1 MLKSGRDRRRNR
13 PLRAYVCRSDPLN
26 RLTTTVAMTFPVELP
41 DVNYFTRQ
49 VLCREGCPVRTDSG
63 AYVQAIAEGRYE
75 DAYIIART
83 PNPFASICGRVCAAP
98 CEAKCRRGALD
109 APISIRA
116 LKRFVCE
123 RFGVESDEFDL
134 NRVYPELRDPNRE
147 RFGGG
152 RKVAVVGAGPA
163 GLSCAHELA
172 LMGFSPTVFEGH
184 SVAGGMLVL
193 GVPEYRLPRQIIQAE
208 IAAIASLG
216 VEIRLNTRLGKD
228 FTLTSLKQQG
238 YQAVFLGIGAHKSR
252 ELAIGGVQL
261 DGVLRAIDFLL
272 NVNLGY
278 RVSLGRKV
286 VVIGGGNVAFDV
298 ARSVVRQAE
307 QFAGMSEAQLRTALH
322 QAASALEDLTARE
335 PEAPDEVRLALDVAR
350 EAIRKGVPE
359 VHMYCLESLEEIPA
373 AREEIEEAEQE
384 GIRLHTR
391 YGPKRV
397 LGQEGKVTGME
408 LIKCARVFDDNRRF
422 NPQFIEGSEEQVDC
436 DTVVLAIGQ
445 AADLSWIRPEDN
457 LKLTPRGTLQTDP
470 ATLATS
476 RPDIFA
482 GGDVAFGPR
491 IIITA
496 VAEGQRAA
504 RSIAKFLTGRL
515 PESRRN
521 VRVTSFPTESYRM
534 PADYEKWPRQL
545 PPMLPLE
552 RRIGIAE
559 VEQSYGPAQA
569 IEQGLRC
576 LKCHVSPI
584 FDSDKCI
591 LCGGCSDV
599 CPESCLRLVDVLA
612 VRGDEKLQ
620 AALLARY
627 GRMPQAGEQAAIIKD
642 ETRCIRCGLCAVRC
656 PTGAITMEKLQWV
669 PA

>member
-1 MLKSGRDRRRNR
+1 MPAIYN
-13 PLRAYVCRSDPLN
+13 
-26 RLTTTVAMTFPVELP
+26 VEIP

-63 AYVQAIAEGRYE
+63 GYVQAIAQGRYE

-109 APISIRA
+109 AAISIRA

-123 RFGVESDEFDL
+123 RFGVESDDFNL
-134 NRVYPELRDPNRE
+134 GRVYPEIRKPGRE
-147 RFGGG
+147 RLGGG

-172 LMGFSPTVFEGH
+172 LMGFAPTVFEAH
-184 SVAGGMLVL
+184 NMAGGMLVL
-193 GVPEYRLPRQIIQAE
+193 GVPEYRLPRQIVQAE
-208 IAAIASLG
+208 IQAIESLG
-216 VEIRLNTRLGKD
+216 VEIRMNQKLGRD
-228 FTLTSLKQQG
+228 FSLGDLKRQG
-238 YQAVFLGIGAHKSR
+238 FEAVFLGIGAHKSR
-252 ELAIGGVQL
+252 DLAIEGVQY
-261 DGVLRAIDFLL
+261 DGVLRAIEFLL
-272 NVNLGY
+272 NINLGF

-298 ARSVVRQAE
+298 ARSVVRQSE
-307 QFAGMSEAQLRTALH
+307 RFSGMSEAELRTALH
-322 QAASALEDLTARE
+322 EAASALEQLTARE

-359 VHMYCLESLEEIPA
+359 VHMYCLESLDEIPA
-373 AREEIEEAEQE
+373 AHEEIEEAEKE

-391 YGPKRV
+391 LGPKRI
-397 LGQEGKVTGME
+397 LGEQGKVTGIE
-408 LIKCARVFDDNRRF
+408 LIRCSRVFDENRRF
-422 NPQFIEGSEEQVDC
+422 SPQFIEGSEETVNC

-445 AADLSWIRPEDN
+445 AADLSWMQPEDS
-457 LKLTPRGTLQTDP
+457 LKVTARGALQTDP
-470 ATLATS
+470 QTLATS

-504 RSIAKFLTGRL
+504 RSIAKFLTGRV
-515 PESRRN
+515 PEPSRKT
-521 VRVTSFPTESYRM
+521 RVTVYPTETYRM
-534 PADYEKWPRQL
+534 PSDYEKVPRRS
-545 PPMLPLE
+545 PPALPLD

-559 VEQSYGPAQA
+559 VEQVYPEPGA
-569 IEQGLRC
+569 IMQSLRC

-584 FDSDKCI
+584 FDGDKCI
-591 LCGGCSDV
+591 LCGGCADV
-599 CPESCLRLVDVLA
+599 CPENCLRLVDVLA

-627 GRMPQAGEQAAIIKD
+627 GHLPEYGEQAGIIKD

-656 PTGAITMEKLQWV
+656 PTGAVTMEKVELV

>member
-1 MLKSGRDRRRNR
+1 MSALYNI
-13 PLRAYVCRSDPLN
+13 
-26 RLTTTVAMTFPVELP
+26 ELP
-41 DVNYFTRQ
+41 DVNYFARQ

-63 AYVQAIAEGRYE
+63 AYVQAIADGRYE

-109 APISIRA
+109 SAVSIRA

-123 RFGVESDEFDL
+123 KHGVESDGFDL
-134 NRVYPELRDPNRE
+134 SRVYPQLLDAGAQGIGN
-147 RFGGG
+147 G
-152 RKVAVVGAGPA
+152 RKVAVIGAGPA

-172 LMGFSPTVFEGH
+172 LMGFSPTVFEAQGV
-184 SVAGGMLVL
+184 SGGMLVL
-193 GVPEYRLPRQIIQAE
+193 GVPEYRLPREIVQAE
-208 IAAIASLG
+208 ISAIESLG
-216 VEIRLNTRLGKD
+216 VEILNNQRLGRD
-228 FTLTSLKQQG
+228 FSLADLKQRG
-238 YQAVFLGIGAHKSR
+238 YEAIFLGIGAHKSR
-252 ELAIGGVQL
+252 ELAIEGVQN
-261 DGVLRAIDFLL
+261 DGVLRAIEFLL
-272 NVNLGY
+272 NINLGF
-278 RVSLGRKV
+278 RISLGRKV

-307 QFAGMSEAQLRTALH
+307 KLSGMSESELRAALH
-322 QAASALEDLTARE
+322 QAASALEQLTSRE

-359 VHMYCLESLEEIPA
+359 VHMYCLENLDEIPA
-373 AREEIEEAEQE
+373 AREEIEEAERE

-391 YGPKRV
+391 FGPKRV
-397 LGQEGKVTGME
+397 LGEDGKVTGVE
-408 LIKCARVFDDNRRF
+408 LIRCSRVFDENRRF
-422 NPQFIEGSEEQVDC
+422 SPQFLEGSEETVFC

-445 AADLSWIRPEDN
+445 AADLSWIRPEDH
-457 LKLTPRGTLQTDP
+457 LKVTPRGAVQTDP
-470 ATLATS
+470 VTLATS

-482 GGDVAFGPR
+482 GGDLAFGPR

-504 RSIAKFLTGRL
+504 RSIAKYLTGRA
-515 PESRRN
+515 PEPARKARA
-521 VRVTSFPTESYRM
+521 TIYPTEHYRM
-534 PADYEKWPRQL
+534 AADYEKFVRHAPPTL
-545 PPMLPLE
+545 PME

-559 VEQSYGPAQA
+559 VELLYSQPEAQTQA
-569 IEQGLRC
+569 LRC

-584 FDSDKCI
+584 FDGDKCI
-591 LCGGCSDV
+591 LCGGCADI

-612 VRGDEKLQ
+612 LRGDERLQ
-620 AALLARY
+620 AAILARY
-627 GRMPQAGEQAAIIKD
+627 GRMPQPAEQAAIIKD

-656 PTGAITMEKLQWV
+656 PTGAITMEKVEWV